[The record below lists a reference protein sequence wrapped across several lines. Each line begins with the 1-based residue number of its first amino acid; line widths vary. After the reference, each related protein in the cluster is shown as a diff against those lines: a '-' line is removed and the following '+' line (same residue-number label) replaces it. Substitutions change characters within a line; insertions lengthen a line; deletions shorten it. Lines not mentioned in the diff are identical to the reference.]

1 MNFLRDLPFT
11 LTIPHL
17 NAIIVHAGLIPGVP
31 LIEQCANDLV
41 WMRNIIQVIPMHIN
55 CLVGGFNLRFLCAPL
70 QKCGSYLSYFNN
82 DETDFFLTNRL
93 ALKLKVAQELHNDA

>member
-31 LIEQCANDLV
+31 LIEQSANDLV

-55 CLVGGFNLRFLCAPL
+55 YLVGVF
-70 QKCGSYLSYFNN
+70 
-82 DETDFFLTNRL
+82 
-93 ALKLKVAQELHNDA
+93 